1 MRTREFIVLFFIID
15 MMLLNAAIF
24 LAALYRGADLH
35 LLWEDRLTIVMNLS
49 TALVY
54 IIFID
59 DMKYLKADLTTV
71 LRSLIQRLTAFISIA
86 ALITIWFDIE
96 NLSRVQFIGT
106 VCLFSIFKLVLGL
119 FLFKKMSLT
128 NNRGSKIIIVGDNT
142 ISHQIFKYCK
152 SNLYHGY
159 EPLGILTEQEN
170 TGHHS
175 NIIGTVEDFQR
186 IYDTT
191 PFNVCIISLPLH
203 ESENIKHLVHISEK
217 NGVRPRIV
225 PNWYNIIH
233 RNFVVSS
240 LGTIPL
246 LDIRNVPL
254 YHYPNRFWKRAFDIA
269 VSGGLL
275 IALSPVFLVI
285 AILIKLEGR
294 GPVFY
299 TPIRLGVNN
308 TPFKLYKFRSMK
320 VNDNILDGTRSTTI
334 NDERITFL
342 GKFLRKSNLDEL
354 PQLYNVLMNEMS
366 IVGPRPHRV
375 FLNKTLQEKVSTY
388 MVRHSIKPGIT
399 GWAQVNGWRGPTESR
414 LQYMGR
420 TLHDLWYIEHWS
432 FGLDL
437 YIMFLTAFG
446 KKSRKNAF

>member
-1 MRTREFIVLFFIID
+1 
-15 MMLLNAAIF
+15 
-24 LAALYRGADLH
+24 
-35 LLWEDRLTIVMNLS
+35 
-49 TALVY
+49 
-54 IIFID
+54 
-59 DMKYLKADLTTV
+59 
-71 LRSLIQRLTAFISIA
+71 
-86 ALITIWFDIE
+86 
-96 NLSRVQFIGT
+96 
-106 VCLFSIFKLVLGL
+106 
-119 FLFKKMSLT
+119 
-128 NNRGSKIIIVGDNT
+128 
-142 ISHQIFKYCK
+142 
-152 SNLYHGY
+152 
-159 EPLGILTEQEN
+159 
-170 TGHHS
+170 
-175 NIIGTVEDFQR
+175 
-186 IYDTT
+186 
-191 PFNVCIISLPLH
+191 
-203 ESENIKHLVHISEK
+203 VHISEK

-275 IALSPVFLVI
+275 IALSPLFLLI
-285 AILIKLEGR
+285 AILIRLEGR

-375 FLNKTLQEKVSTY
+375 
-388 MVRHSIKPGIT
+388 
-399 GWAQVNGWRGPTESR
+399 
-414 LQYMGR
+414 
-420 TLHDLWYIEHWS
+420 
-432 FGLDL
+432 
-437 YIMFLTAFG
+437 
-446 KKSRKNAF
+446 